1 MEEQLCGPML
11 THSSRMI
18 IKLKRQIISPAPK
31 LKMACKVYSIYSII
45 YNYCFD
51 LILLSIMLYFYLSEF
66 LRVHIETDFICYC
79 ESINN
84 IMGIVVIGLV

>member
-18 IKLKRQIISPAPK
+18 IKLKNQIISPVK
-31 LKMACKVYSIYSII
+31 FACKEYSIYFII

-51 LILLSIMLYFYLSEF
+51 LILLSIIILYCYLSEF
-66 LRVHIETDFICYC
+66 LRVHIVTDFICYC